1 MTKIIFNLFLILSS
15 IGLFLMPEYGIRSQY
30 EEVKELQDKIAS
42 YQEAS
47 DNANKLA
54 KQRQELQD
62 KLNAI
67 SSEQNTKLLT
77 LLPDQIDSIRFI
89 LEAEQL
95 MGRLGMPLKNV
106 KYTANKSSGDSNAQ
120 IGTKDSSHGTFTF
133 EFTTEGTFGEFLSL
147 LNKLEKNLRII
158 DVNSITFNAGG
169 GIGSGPITNENNMT
183 YNVKMNTY
191 WLK

>member
-1 MTKIIFNLFLILSS
+1 
-15 IGLFLMPEYGIRSQY
+15 MPEYGIRDQY
-30 EEVKELQDKIAS
+30 EKVKELQVKIAS

-47 DNANKLA
+47 NNANKLA

-106 KYTANKSSGDSNAQ
+106 KYTANKNSGDSNAQ
-120 IGTKDSSHGTFTF
+120 IGTKDTSHGTFTF
-133 EFTTEGTFGEFLSL
+133 EFTTEGTFSEFLGL

-158 DVNSITFNAGG
+158 DVKSITFNAAAGV
-169 GIGSGPITNENNMT
+169 GSAINDNRMI